1 MVPLGLP
8 EQGKR
13 QSWRSSGLGLLVTSS
28 LAERFCSSWCCQ
40 LRRRGGQMWTTADV
54 WASQCGCAQMLWH
67 HPASA
72 AVTVTS
78 LITARGMIL
87 WKPCRS
93 KLVSAGWKLPT
104 VSLLGWEIH
113 EDFKWTLV
121 LLGLEKWDAAC
132 RIEKWELLL
141 SIILCVILVFRT
153 YSSIEFTYWKLEV
166 NALDVDIGSEWDG
179 RGQERPK
186 LFLLFT
192 ENRLNVIW
200 PLHLNG

>member
-13 QSWRSSGLGLLVTSS
+13 QSWHSSGLGLLVTSS
-28 LAERFCSSWCCQ
+28 LAERFCSSCCCQ

-78 LITARGMIL
+78 LITAREMIL

-121 LLGLEKWDAAC
+121 LLGWRSGMQPVGLRSENCYWVSSFVSSWYSEPIHLLNSP
-132 RIEKWELLL
+132 IESW
-141 SIILCVILVFRT
+141 R
-153 YSSIEFTYWKLEV
+153 
-166 NALDVDIGSEWDG
+166 
-179 RGQERPK
+179 
-186 LFLLFT
+186 
-192 ENRLNVIW
+192 
-200 PLHLNG
+200 